1 MTPEQHKQLQALAS
15 AYLDDHLSGEEHQAL
30 ESMLRDN
37 AAARRAFVDMLHD
50 HAVLHWEYMESDRDS
65 AEEVAFIS
73 ELGVEDEVASNQPRS
88 ALQTWLA
95 IAACVALSLL
105 ALSLIFSLG
114 EKPDSLQLSE
124 ATGTRAAS
132 DTAEADLVV
141 YLTRAEGELLCNGEL
156 QEAGQQ
162 GQVGFKPGDTLTLE
176 RGLLELDFRDSD
188 VHAIAVPPLKMTV
201 LSNMAVKLD
210 RGELKL
216 HVPPQGVGFE
226 VETQER
232 KIIDLGTSFVV
243 STVAEQSHILVLD
256 GKVSVE
262 DTPGGEQL
270 SLEKGEVAS
279 FRRGGKVDIRR
290 RALEGL
296 PDLAGNTPLD
306 ARPGSLRGRFFAFAN
321 TTKLPIKT
329 FPPEDYMGRH
339 FVPLVESGFSDEG
352 SLADLVEGHTLAF
365 NGIAGA
371 HNKLADYARTSE
383 SNRYYPWMVW
393 YQGQVKAPKPGR
405 YRFWGY
411 ADNYLLVAING
422 KPVLNGCRFDTALRE
437 ELAVKSER
445 HPSFPC
451 FNSKAGIASGEWI
464 ELGDEPVQID
474 ILFGEMGNRYTSGI
488 LMVEREGDEY
498 PHTYWGQPQW
508 PLFLTQKPSGQRT
521 TELERLNDYLE
532 NSLKGSF
539 SIPEDSIWQLVE

>member
-30 ESMLRDN
+30 ESMLRDH
-37 AAARRAFVDMLHD
+37 AAARRAFADMLHD
-50 HAVLHWEYMESDRDS
+50 HAVLHWEFLELDRDP
-65 AEEVAFIS
+65 AEEVAFLR
-73 ELGVEDEVASNQPRS
+73 ELGVEDEVAGTRPRPV
-88 ALQTWLA
+88 LQTWLA
-95 IAACVALSLL
+95 VAACVALGLMTL
-105 ALSLIFSLG
+105 RLIFPAG
-114 EKPDSLQLSE
+114 DSPAVPAVNSAEQTVSAEE
-124 ATGTRAAS
+124 ATE
-132 DTAEADLVV
+132 AEWVV
-141 YLTRAEGELLCNGEL
+141 YLTRAEGEVICNGVPL
-156 QEAGQQ
+156 QAMHA
-162 GQVGFKPGDTLTLE
+162 GFKPGDVIVME
-176 RGLLELDFRDSD
+176 KGLLELDFRESD
-188 VHAIAVPPLKMTV
+188 VHAIAVPPLKLTV
-201 LSNMAVKLD
+201 LSNMRVKLD
-210 RGELKL
+210 EGELKL

-226 VETQER
+226 VETQKR

-243 STVAEQSHILVLD
+243 STHFQQSQVFVLD
-256 GKVSVE
+256 GKVLVE

-279 FRRGGKVDIRR
+279 FSKGGRVNIRR

-296 PDLAGNTPLD
+296 PDLSGNTPVD

-321 TTKLPIKT
+321 TTSPRSKT
-329 FPPEDYMGRH
+329 FPLGDHMGHH
-339 FVPLVESGFSDEG
+339 FVPLVESGFADERA
-352 SLADLVEGHTLAF
+352 LADLVEGRTLAF
-365 NGIAGA
+365 DGIAGA
-371 HNKLADYARTSE
+371 HSKLADYARTPE
-383 SNRYYPWMVW
+383 SKRYHPWMMW
-393 YQGQVKAPKPGR
+393 YQGEVKAPKPGR

-539 SIPEDSIWQLVE
+539 SIPEDSIWQLLE